1 MGKMIKYC
9 REKQARPGLHPSR
22 TPNFGSSAF
31 ACRCRPFSPSGL
43 ATSKTQ
49 LPKFTPH
56 PGEFFPTETCSLP
69 NAQRFLSPLSAFVP
83 VRHPREGA
91 RIRLAAGLKKHRHH
105 CSPTP
110 CRALAPP
117 SGSSDNRFTTLYTTT
132 RKIQGLFLE
141 RLSSDRGSSLG

>member
-56 PGEFFPTETCSLP
+56 PGEFFPTETCSLRTP
-69 NAQRFLSPLSAFVP
+69 SVSCPPCPLSFPYVIP
-83 VRHPREGA
+83 EKG
-91 RIRLAAGLKKHRHH
+91 LA
-105 CSPTP
+105 
-110 CRALAPP
+110 
-117 SGSSDNRFTTLYTTT
+117 SDWL
-132 RKIQGLFLE
+132 LV
-141 RLSSDRGSSLG
+141 